1 MKILEAISNIKYL
14 KEKVS
19 QYEIENRKLREEN
32 EYLKKK
38 INDAISML
46 DENMERSFMENYR

>member
-1 MKILEAISNIKYL
+1 MKILEAISNIKFL

-19 QYEIENRKLREEN
+19 QHEIENRKLREEN

-38 INDAISML
+38 IKDAISVL